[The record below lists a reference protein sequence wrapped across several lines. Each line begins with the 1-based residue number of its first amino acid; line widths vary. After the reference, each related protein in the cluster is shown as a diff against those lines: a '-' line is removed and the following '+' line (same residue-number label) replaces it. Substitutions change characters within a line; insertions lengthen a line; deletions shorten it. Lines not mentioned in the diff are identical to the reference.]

1 MIILPLMKNSNSSWG
16 TPLTACSILMVML
29 KEKSNLCLSKRPK
42 RTHQKT
48 IVKHWVIPLAYLK
61 WTTFRLY
68 LCSHNY
74 KHCTSECSL
83 CCSVFGSGWDQAGI
97 CAVNSQIPPDKKRV
111 KTDTC
116 CLPVPSPSG
125 QKTGWHHV
133 SLQVGSDFWVYRYPQ
148 LSFEPT
154 LASQT
159 PDVQKTRGKTRT
171 SYSKETLA
179 PLVISAIHTSAALDL
194 VSSSVLTSS
203 VLSNMLPEDVANSRR
218 RESERFFRSFLLS
231 LVSLIRCSRCS
242 SSSFF
247 SKHMITLSSWS
258 SRPSRV
264 TLCQVEK
271 HRQVKH

>member
-48 IVKHWVIPLAYLK
+48 IVKHGVIPLAYLK
-61 WTTFRLY
+61 WTTFWLY

-74 KHCTSECSL
+74 KHCTSECSW

-125 QKTGWHHV
+125 QKTGWHRV
-133 SLQVGSDFWVYRYPQ
+133 WLQVGSDFWVYQYPQ
-148 LSFEPT
+148 LSSEPT
-154 LASQT
+154 LASQI
-159 PDVQKTRGKTRT
+159 PDVHKNHRQNEDKWLQINPG
-171 SYSKETLA
+171 
-179 PLVISAIHTSAALDL
+179 
-194 VSSSVLTSS
+194 TSS
-203 VLSNMLPEDVANSRR
+203 DFRQTYLS
-218 RESERFFRSFLLS
+218 RFGLGFLQCIDQLS
-231 LVSLIRCSRCS
+231 I
-242 SSSFF
+242 
-247 SKHMITLSSWS
+247 I
-258 SRPSRV
+258 
-264 TLCQVEK
+264 
-271 HRQVKH
+271 